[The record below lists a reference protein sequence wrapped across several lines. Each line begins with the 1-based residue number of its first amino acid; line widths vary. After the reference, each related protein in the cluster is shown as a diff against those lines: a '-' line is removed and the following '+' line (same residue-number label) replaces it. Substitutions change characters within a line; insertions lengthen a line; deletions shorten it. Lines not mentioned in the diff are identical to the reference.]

1 MSLTDKQFRFIDE
14 YLVDLNAT
22 QAAIRAGYSK
32 KTARQAGSENLSK
45 PAIFTAIRDKQK
57 EVSEKAEWS
66 AAERLSSLK
75 LIHDRTN
82 KADPRVAISAIG
94 EANKMHGS
102 HAAAKHHLSGTVQ
115 VVTITA
121 KHLDGLNDD
130 ELAALEAAYPVL
142 QKLGLIGSDQ
152 SAAADAGSEP
162 ED

>member
-66 AAERLSSLK
+66 AAERLAALK
-75 LIHDRTN
+75 RISAASEAN
-82 KADPRVAISAIG
+82 DPRVAVSAIS
-94 EANKMHGS
+94 EANKMQGS
-102 HAAAKHHLSGTVQ
+102 HAPAKHQHTGKIASIDPTKLKGMTNEELDLLERALVQ
-115 VVTITA
+115 IGIA
-121 KHLDGLNDD
+121 DGDPAG
-130 ELAALEAAYPVL
+130 E
-142 QKLGLIGSDQ
+142 
-152 SAAADAGSEP
+152 GSE
-162 ED
+162 EDRGGP